1 MGSGEDFC
9 LKWNDHHSI
18 FFSLA
23 ESLCRSS
30 QLTDVTLA
38 TSDQTFPAHKLVL
51 SVCSSFFRDLFS
63 KPELSTVNQSV
74 VYLKDV
80 SSKQLDTDV
89 CMSPCV
95 RRMPVT
101 TCPGTN
107 CPACPWLE
115 GHGPSRPPIVCHPA
129 I

>member
-1 MGSGEDFC
+1 MGTSDEDFC

-30 QLTDVTLA
+30 LLTDVTLA

-63 KPELSTVNQSV
+63 KPEMNMNQSV

-80 SSKQLDTDV
+80 SSRQLEMLLNYMYRGEINVEEGDLVKLLQTAKESLYFQTKLCKV
-89 CMSPCV
+89 I
-95 RRMPVT
+95 
-101 TCPGTN
+101 TN
-107 CPACPWLE
+107 MT
-115 GHGPSRPPIVCHPA
+115 
-129 I
+129 